1 MYERT
6 THGIANKGFNSLR
19 SLYFQSG
26 SCNRISQFSE
36 SLTGHTIKRCAQV
49 ITTKLQKMKKNIVL
63 FFIIV
68 ATCNLLKAQNFS
80 TFRDSIVKENLEK
93 DIMFLCDS
101 RLSGRKIASTGE
113 KKVANYI
120 REQYVKSGLTGKI
133 GGNFNYYQEFTLTYD
148 SLISFNIY
156 NENASL
162 DYSSDFFTFEFY
174 FLQDTS
180 ELQLV
185 YGGFGLDRDDY
196 SDYKNVDVK
205 NKWVVVEINSPID
218 SAGNLLS
225 NFDFDKHVNLYEM
238 NGKKQIA
245 QKYGAR
251 GIFFKIPSQ
260 KYIPEV
266 RSHIIGNRHVY
277 GTKENIALNLEIG
290 TFPKIIA
297 KKEQIDLLMGVNTH
311 ILDSLINSKLS
322 NKQSPACI
330 TSTEVSFKMTK
341 KDIKFNSQNV
351 IGVIEGKDE
360 KVGIILSA
368 HYDAVKED
376 DSLFYPGANDNASG
390 TAAVLQLAK
399 AFSSIKKAG
408 YIPEKSIAFV
418 MFSGEEEGLVGSTY
432 FLKHIPLKTDSTTLN
447 INMDCVG
454 ILDSRFE
461 KGGFCI
467 SAPEDIINQYR
478 STFCEINS
486 REKEPLNLDFNNSYQ
501 YSDNASFTYKGF
513 QAMHISTGGGEV
525 MHSPQDR
532 PELLN
537 YDNTVNVTRLIFDF
551 VISRMNFIKE

>member
-1 MYERT
+1 
-6 THGIANKGFNSLR
+6 
-19 SLYFQSG
+19 
-26 SCNRISQFSE
+26 
-36 SLTGHTIKRCAQV
+36 
-49 ITTKLQKMKKNIVL
+49 MKKNIVL

-68 ATCNLLKAQNFS
+68 ATCNLLKAQIFS

-101 RLSGRKIASTGE
+101 RLSGREIASTGE

-133 GGNFNYYQEFTLTYD
+133 GGNLNYYQEFTLTYD

-156 NENASL
+156 NEKTRL
-162 DYSSDFFTFEFY
+162 DYISDFFTFEFC

-196 SDYKNVDVK
+196 SDYKNMDVR

-218 SAGNLLS
+218 SAGKLLS
-225 NFDFDKHVNLYEM
+225 NFDFNEPVNLYEI
-238 NGKKQIA
+238 NEKKQIA

-251 GIFFKIPSQ
+251 GIIFKIPSQ
-260 KYIPEV
+260 KYLTEV
-266 RSHIIGNRHVY
+266 LSHVAGNPHIY
-277 GTKENIALNLEIG
+277 GTKENTALNLEIG

-297 KKEQIDLLMGVNTH
+297 KKDQIDLLMGVNTRN
-311 ILDSLINSKLS
+311 LDTLINSKLR
-322 NKQSPACI
+322 NKQSPAGVI
-330 TSTEVSFKMTK
+330 STKVSFTIKK

-351 IGVIEGKDE
+351 IGIIKGKDE

-368 HYDAVKED
+368 HYDAVKND

-390 TAAVLQLAK
+390 TAAVLQLSK
-399 AFSSIKKAG
+399 VFSNIKKAG

-418 MFSGEEEGLVGSTY
+418 MFSGEEEGIVGSTY
-432 FLKHIPLKTDSTTLN
+432 FLRHIPFETDSTTLD

-454 ILDSRFE
+454 ILDSRF
-461 KGGFCI
+461 KNGGLSI

-478 STFCEINS
+478 NIFCEINS
-486 REKEPLNLDFNNSYQ
+486 REKEPLNIDFNQYYQ

-525 MHSPQDR
+525 SHSPKDK

-537 YDNTVNVTRLIFDF
+537 YDNFVNVTRLIFDF